1 MWVKVCGLSRPE
13 EVAAAAA
20 AGADA
25 VGFVSVHGSP
35 RFLELGQVA
44 PLADGVPGRVRRVL
58 LTLDLAPGALLAA
71 VEAAH
76 VDGVQPYGRHRAEA
90 AVAAAGEGLFVLEP
104 VPSHMIAS
112 YPEPAA
118 GVVPLFDTPVPGKHG
133 GTGTAFDW
141 SLLADREGDFVVA
154 GGLGPDNV
162 GQLVQK
168 IGPWGVDASSRLEQS
183 PGVKDL
189 GKVTAFVQEAKRA

>member
-1 MWVKVCGLSRPE
+1 MSAVCCSRWT
-13 EVAAAAA
+13 
-20 AGADA
+20 
-25 VGFVSVHGSP
+25 SP
-35 RFLELGQVA
+35 PGPFSPPSK
-44 PLADGVPGRVRRVL
+44 PLTSTASNRTDGIGRRR
-58 LTLDLAPGALLAA
+58 PS
-71 VEAAH
+71 
-76 VDGVQPYGRHRAEA
+76 R
-90 AVAAAGEGLFVLEP
+90 AAGEGLFVLEP

-168 IGPWGVDASSRLEQS
+168 IGPWGVDASSRLEPS